1 MRIPRSPSAI
11 LLAVLLSSSGS
22 PLQAQTGP
30 GPWDL
35 RRCVDYA
42 ISNSISVRQT
52 EVEARSAEVTLRQ
65 SEQQRIPTLT
75 GNLNHGFS
83 FGRTLDR
90 TTNIFVS
97 RSAMFEQVSLQS
109 NALLYNFRSLQH
121 QISANRLTAEA
132 ARVAVDRA
140 RNDIALNVANQY
152 LRSLLSREQAEV
164 SRIVLRQTRAQLA
177 NTRKL
182 VEAGTLPE
190 LNAAELE
197 ATEARDS
204 ATLVQTLAQYR
215 LDILALQNL
224 LNLPADA
231 PFEIVIP
238 AVEAIPV
245 DNILEADPQAIYLLA
260 LGSQPQ
266 IRGNTLRAQAAE
278 QQLQAA
284 HSRRL
289 PSVNAFAQLN
299 SNFNQF
305 LQKTT
310 GFTFTGE
317 SQTGSYVKSGSTVL
331 PVYTPQVSM
340 QTARKGFGELW
351 NGYGKQLQDQ
361 FGQGVGINISMPIL
375 NGGQNRANIA
385 RARLDVQRQALQ
397 AEQDSLRLKQDIY
410 TAHQSALGAFQTL
423 QARAKAVQTAERSF
437 ELASR
442 RYDLG
447 VMQTIEWLTIQNN
460 LTRARID
467 RLVAQYDFVFRM
479 KVLEFYKG
487 RGIRL

>member
-1 MRIPRSPSAI
+1 MRTKSCRQTI
-11 LLAVLLSSSGS
+11 LLATFLIIGAATKS
-22 PLQAQTGP
+22 QTAP
-30 GPWDL
+30 GLWDL
-35 RRCVDYA
+35 RRCVEYA
-42 ISNSISVRQT
+42 IRNSITVRQT
-52 EVEARSAEVTLRQ
+52 ELEARSAEVTLWQ
-65 SEQQRIPTLT
+65 SEQQRIPTLS
-75 GNLNHGFS
+75 GNLNHGLS

-109 NALLYNFRSLQH
+109 NALLYNFRSLRH
-121 QISANRLTAEA
+121 QIDANRLTAEA
-132 ARVAVDRA
+132 AVASVDKA

-152 LRSLLSREQAEV
+152 LRALLSQEQVELA
-164 SRIVLRQTRAQLA
+164 RIVLRQTRAQLA

-204 ATLVQTLAQYR
+204 ATLVQTRAQFQ
-215 LDILALQNL
+215 LDILGLKNL
-224 LNLPADA
+224 LTLPADA
-231 PFEIVIP
+231 PFEIAIP
-238 AVEAIPV
+238 AVADIPV
-245 DNILEADPQAIYLLA
+245 ENILEQDPQAIYLLA
-260 LGSQPQ
+260 LTNQPQ
-266 IRGNTLRAQAAE
+266 IRGNALRAGAAE
-278 QQLQAA
+278 RQLQAA
-284 HSRRL
+284 LSRRL
-289 PSVNAFAQLN
+289 PSISAFGQLN

-310 GFTFTGE
+310 GYTLTGE
-317 SQTGSYVKSGSTVL
+317 AQTGAYVKSGTAVL
-331 PVYTPQVSM
+331 PVYSPQFSM
-340 QTARKGFGELW
+340 QTSRKSFGELW
-351 NGYGKQLQDQ
+351 NGWGKQLSDQ
-361 FGQGVGINISMPIL
+361 FGQGIGLSINVPIL
-375 NGGQNRANIA
+375 NGGQNRANVE
-385 RARLDVQRQALQ
+385 RARIDMRRQELVM
-397 AEQDSLRLKQDIY
+397 EQDSLRLKQDIY

-423 QARAKAVQTAERSF
+423 QARAKSVQTAERSF
-437 ELASR
+437 ELATR
-442 RYDLG
+442 RFELG